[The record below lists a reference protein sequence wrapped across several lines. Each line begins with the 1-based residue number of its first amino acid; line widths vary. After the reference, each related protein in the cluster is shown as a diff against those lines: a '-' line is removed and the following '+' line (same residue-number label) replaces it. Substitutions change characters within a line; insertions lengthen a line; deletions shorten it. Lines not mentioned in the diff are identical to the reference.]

1 MTARTVDPITL
12 EVLRTR
18 LDAIS
23 EEAAGAIER
32 TAISPVVT
40 ESKDYSSTILDA
52 DGNLVTG
59 GGRIEYHFGA
69 AMNAVRA
76 TIARHGDTL
85 VAGDVFLAND
95 PHNGGGLHAQDVM
108 VQRPVFVDGR
118 RVAWV
123 VNSAH
128 LMDMGGMVM
137 GSWAP
142 AATEC
147 YQEAIRFPPVRLF
160 RAGAE
165 EVDTWSIFRNNV
177 RLSTLVEMDL
187 RALVAGCHVAEEK
200 LREVV
205 ADMGPDAFAEC
216 VDALCDAGERELR
229 RRIAAI
235 EDGVYRVMTWTEWGE
250 ELYAVPCTL
259 TVDGDGLVFDYTG
272 ASPQAQHFFNSK
284 PFIIESELV
293 ADVCSILAQDLPFS
307 AGLFRPFD
315 IRCPERSIVNS
326 EPPAP
331 VASAHMDAAF
341 CAATVGAQCVML
353 ALAASPGAPG
363 RELLSGP
370 SGTSALATHT
380 WACQV
385 DGRFDGWAMLDGC
398 LPAPA
403 AGHDRDG
410 NDLFSF
416 LVGRQGVV
424 ELIDVEILESWYPLL
439 VTEKRPR
446 PGDFGAG
453 MFRSGAGC
461 QMSYRPYGTDVLYGV
476 MLAMRERL
484 PLLGMAGGFPGATT
498 SFRIR
503 RDDGTWEAVD
513 GHAMNVVVAAG
524 EEFEFRC
531 ASGGGWGDP
540 LDRDPHAVAR
550 DVRLGRIDREQA
562 ATTYGVVLDERRE
575 TRVEATEQRRDARRR
590 DRLAH
595 AKPAARPIV
604 DDGLDP
610 SDEPPVPLYPG
621 VVQRGRLAV
630 SEHSGA
636 VLAAAPDDWL
646 DGCPVLREDLSIG
659 GFRLVQEAYLD
670 PRSGRTLA
678 VDVRPDGSARTFAIE
693 PRRWTAVS
701 RG

>member
-1 MTARTVDPITL
+1 VTSRTIDPITL

-52 DGNLVTG
+52 EGNLVTG

-76 TIARHGDTL
+76 TIARHGPSL
-85 VAGDVFLAND
+85 APGDVFLAND

-108 VQRPVFVDGR
+108 VQRPVFVDDR
-118 RVAWV
+118 CVAWV

-160 RAGAE
+160 RGGVE
-165 EVDTWSIFRNNV
+165 ESDTWSIFRNNV

-205 ADMGPDAFAEC
+205 ANLGPDLFAEC
-216 VDALCDAGERELR
+216 VRSLCDAGERELR
-229 RRIAAI
+229 RRIEAI
-235 EDGVYRVMTWTEWGE
+235 EDGVYRVTTWTEWGE
-250 ELYAVPCTL
+250 ELYAVPCAL
-259 TVDGDGLVFDYTG
+259 TVDGDRLVFDFAG

-307 AGLFRPFD
+307 AGLFRPFE

-353 ALAASPGAPG
+353 ALAASPDAPG

-439 VTEKRPR
+439 VSEKKPR

-453 MFRSGAGC
+453 TFRSGAGC
-461 QMSYRPYGTDVLYGV
+461 QMSYRPYGTDALYGV

-503 RDDGTWEAVD
+503 RADGAWEPVD
-513 GHAMNVVVAAG
+513 GHAMNVVVGADD
-524 EEFEFRC
+524 EFEFRC

-540 LDRDPHAVAR
+540 LDRDPQAVAR
-550 DVRLGRIDREQA
+550 DVRLGRIGREQA
-562 ATTYGVVLDERRE
+562 ATTYGVVLDDSDEPRLDATGQRRE
-575 TRVEATEQRRDARRR
+575 AIRR

-595 AKPAARPIV
+595 AIPAARPRHEESV
-604 DDGLDP
+604 P
-610 SDEPPVPLYPG
+610 SDEPAVALYPG
-621 VVQRGRLAV
+621 VVQIGRWAV

-636 VLAAAPDDWL
+636 VLAEAPDDWL
-646 DGCPVLREDLSIG
+646 DGCPVLREDRSIG
-659 GFRLVQEAYLD
+659 GFRLVQDVHLD
-670 PRSGRTLA
+670 PRTGRALA
-678 VDVRPDGSARTFAIE
+678 VDVRPDGSTRTFSSL
-693 PRRWTAVS
+693 PRRWATVS